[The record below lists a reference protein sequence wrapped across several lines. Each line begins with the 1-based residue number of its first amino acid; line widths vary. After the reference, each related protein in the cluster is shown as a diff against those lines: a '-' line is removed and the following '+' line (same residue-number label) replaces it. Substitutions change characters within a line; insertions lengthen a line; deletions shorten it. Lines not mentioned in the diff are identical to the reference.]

1 MLLLGR
7 YRDGYDLLLVIV
19 DIESNQG
26 FKSEIFLSDIELFAN
41 MIFDL
46 LPMTVSELIVSEGD
60 DDRHCFL
67 ESLNPRLQLLLDQV
81 RVKVL
86 LEFHGCLEIFVCF
99 ELDVLSLNRLERSL
113 IPNAFLLGPGM
124 KRAPHLAPERH
135 FLSTLVQVLEH
146 VLLRLERLLPLVVLG
161 GSFLM
166 IIESLLYFV
175 QFNEHLLDLLNVVT
189 IKEFWIL

>member
-1 MLLLGR
+1 
-7 YRDGYDLLLVIV
+7 
-19 DIESNQG
+19 
-26 FKSEIFLSDIELFAN
+26 

-60 DDRHCFL
+60 DNRHCFL
-67 ESLNPRLQLLLDQV
+67 EGLNPRLQLLLDQV

-86 LEFHGCLEIFVCF
+86 LELHGRLEIFVCF
-99 ELDVLSLNRLERSL
+99 ELDVLGLDRLERSL
-113 IPNAFLLGPGM
+113 VPNAFLLGPGM

-146 VLLRLERLLPLVVLG
+146 VLLRLERLLPLVVLR

-166 IIESLLYFV
+166 IIESLLYV
-175 QFNEHLLDLLNVVT
+175 GQFDEHLLDLLNVVA
-189 IKEFWIL
+189 IEESWIL